1 MTYPSGLRS
10 LIAWAYGFLPVFE
23 MDTRLARRES
33 GVHTAIDYNFE
44 ETTMVSNIR
53 RAMSVALLAFAP
65 FAFGADFPSKPIRII
80 VPYAPGGSTDVMSR
94 MIGQKLSERLGQ
106 PVVVE
111 NKPGASEQ
119 VAATAV
125 ARSPADGYTIM
136 MATTIGLAVNPGLY
150 PKLQYDPARDF
161 AALVPVAKI
170 PSVVVVNSQVPAKN
184 MEELTAYL
192 KAHPGKVSY
201 GSAGSGAPSHLAM
214 ELYKRAAGVD
224 AVHVPYKG
232 GAPALQDLMAGNIQV
247 MIALV
252 SEAMPLVKAGK
263 LKALAITSP
272 TRSQRYP
279 ELAPV
284 ADSQGMK
291 NFEIYLWFAMVA
303 PAGTPK
309 DVVDKLNQSINA
321 ILNEKEMKD
330 KLAEMDIEIAGGPPA
345 RVSAIVSTEGAK
357 WKKVIDDAGIK
368 VD

>member
-1 MTYPSGLRS
+1 MISIL
-10 LIAWAYGFLPVFE
+10 
-23 MDTRLARRES
+23 
-33 GVHTAIDYNFE
+33 
-44 ETTMVSNIR
+44 R
-53 RAMSVALLAFAP
+53 RATALVLMACAPLATSLAF
-65 FAFGADFPSKPIRII
+65 GSDFPTKPVRII
-80 VPYAPGGSTDVMSR
+80 VPYQPGGSTDAMAR

-119 VAATAV
+119 VGAV
-125 ARSPADGYTIM
+125 TVAKSPADGHTVM
-136 MATTIGLAVNPGLY
+136 LATTIGLAINPSLFS
-150 PKLQYDPARDF
+150 KLQYDPAKDF
-161 AALVPVAKI
+161 AAILPVAKI
-170 PSVVVVNSQVPAKN
+170 ASVVAVSPQLPVKN

-192 KAHPGKVSY
+192 KAHPGKISY

-214 ELYKRAAGVD
+214 ELYKRAAGVH

-232 GAPALQDLMAGNIQV
+232 GAPALQDLMAGNIDV

-263 LKALAITSP
+263 LNALAVTSP
-272 TRSQRYP
+272 ARNQRYP

-291 NFEIYLWFAMVA
+291 NFEIYLWYAMVA

-321 ILNEKEMKD
+321 VLNEKDMSD
-330 KLAEMDIEIAGGPPA
+330 RLAEMDIELVGGPA
-345 RVSAIVSTEGAK
+345 SRVATIVSSEGTK
-357 WKKVIDDAGIK
+357 WKKVIDEAGIK
-368 VD
+368 AD